1 MKHLVLDLLSSD
13 GIKLGFRNYS
23 QAAYW
28 RTFFPPTVA
37 MINST
42 LQPLVTS
49 TLSKLNGEDIKY
61 QL

>member
-28 RTFFPPTVA
+28 RTFFPLTVA
-37 MINST
+37 MSNST
-42 LQPLVTS
+42 LQLVTS
-49 TLSKLNGEDIKY
+49 TLSKLNGEDINY
-61 QL
+61 